1 MSETKHPIQ
10 IVSRRTGLSTD
21 VIRAWERRY
30 KAVKPTRSSNGRR
43 LYSDNDV
50 KKLMLLQRII
60 SGGRRIG
67 DIAKLNIQNLEDLI
81 ESDESATV
89 VKTSLANRP
98 STGSVMEHFDGSIE
112 AIRELDATKLIQL
125 FEIAYKELGPVF
137 LLEDLF
143 APLIQH
149 VRDECK
155 LGSFRQSQEK
165 FVVELMK
172 SFLLI
177 NSSKI
182 KKPLS
187 NKILIISPISHNDNL
202 SMLRLCLVCEDSDW
216 MPIYV
221 GTSTSADEILFS
233 YEQGR
238 CDLLMVVV
246 DPNGNQQF
254 LPNELRK
261 IRSLIKDDEIIIFG
275 DTASSYQDVIRET
288 SFTSVNNI
296 GELRLALDRIKVLT
310 EFKPVILHAQPEQIK

>member
-10 IVSRRTGLSTD
+10 IVSRRTGLSAD

-30 KAVKPTRSSNGRR
+30 KAVKPSRSSNGRR

-67 DIAKLNIQNLEDLI
+67 DIAKLNIKTLEDLV

-89 VKTSLANRP
+89 IKSSLANRP
-98 STGSVMEHFDGSIE
+98 STGSVMESFDGCIE
-112 AIRELDATKLIQL
+112 AIGELDANKLINL
-125 FEIAYKELGPVF
+125 FEVAYQELGPVF

-143 APLIQH
+143 APLVQH
-149 VRDECK
+149 VRDECR
-155 LGSFRQSQEK
+155 LGTFRQSQEK
-165 FVVELMK
+165 FVVELMQ
-172 SFLLI
+172 SFLLM
-177 NSSKI
+177 NSTKSNKS
-182 KKPLS
+182 LN

-202 SMLRLCLVCEDSDW
+202 SMLRLSLVCEDSDW
-216 MPIYV
+216 MPVYI
-221 GTSTSADEILFS
+221 GTSISADEILFS

-238 CDLLMVVV
+238 CDLLMVVI

-261 IRSLIKDDEIIIFG
+261 IRSLIKDDEILIFG
-275 DTASSYQDVIRET
+275 ETTSSYQDVIKET
-288 SFTSVNNI
+288 GFTAINNI
-296 GELRLALDRIKVLT
+296 GELRLALDRLKVLS
-310 EFKPVILHAQPEQIK
+310 EFKPVILHAQPE

>member
-10 IVSRRTGLSTD
+10 IVSRRTGLSAD

-30 KAVKPTRSSNGRR
+30 KAVKPSRSANGRR
-43 LYSDNDV
+43 LYSDNDL

-67 DIAKLNIQNLEDLI
+67 DIAKLNIKSLEDLV
-81 ESDESATV
+81 ESDETAIV

-112 AIRELDATKLIQL
+112 AIRELDANKLIRL
-125 FEIAYKELGPVF
+125 FEVAYQELGPVF
-137 LLEDLF
+137 LLEDFF

-182 KKPLS
+182 NKILN

-221 GTSTSADEILFS
+221 GSSTPADEILFS

-238 CDLLMVVV
+238 CNLLMVVA

-261 IRSLIKDDEIIIFG
+261 IRSLIKDDEILIFG
-275 DTASSYQDVIRET
+275 DTATSYQDVIKET
-288 SFTSVNNI
+288 GFTAIYNI

-310 EFKPVILHAQPEQIK
+310 EFKPVIIHAQSEKNS

>member
-1 MSETKHPIQ
+1 MTDTKHPIQ

-30 KAVKPTRSSNGRR
+30 KTVNPSRSANGRR
-43 LYSDNDV
+43 LYSDKDV
-50 KKLMLLQRII
+50 TKLMLLQRII

-67 DIAKLNIQNLEDLI
+67 DIANLSLKNLEDLI
-81 ESDESATV
+81 DSDESATV
-89 VKTSLANRP
+89 IKTSLANRP

-112 AIRELDATKLIQL
+112 AIRELDANKLL
-125 FEIAYKELGPVF
+125 RFFEIAHQELGSVF

-155 LGSFRQSQEK
+155 LGSFRQSQEN

-172 SFLLI
+172 SFLLMKAS
-177 NSSKI
+177 NANKTTN
-182 KKPLS
+182 
-187 NKILIISPISHNDNL
+187 NKILIVAPISHNDNL
-202 SMLRLCLVCEDSDW
+202 NMLRLCLVCEDSDW

-221 GTSTSADEILFS
+221 GTSTSADEILFT

-238 CDLLMVVV
+238 CGLLMIVI
-246 DPNGNQQF
+246 DPSGNQQF

-261 IRSLIKDDEIIIFG
+261 IRSLVKDDEILIFG
-275 DTASSYQDVIRET
+275 ETLSSYQDVTKET
-288 SFTSVNNI
+288 DLTAIHNI
-296 GELRLALDRIKVLT
+296 GELRLTLDRIKNLI
-310 EFKPVILHAQPEQIK
+310 EFKPVILHAKPEQE

>member
-1 MSETKHPIQ
+1 MTDTKHPIQ

-30 KAVKPTRSSNGRR
+30 KTVSPSRSANGRR
-43 LYSDNDV
+43 LYSDKDV
-50 KKLMLLQRII
+50 TKLMLLQRII

-67 DIAKLNIQNLEDLI
+67 DIANLSLKNLEDLI
-81 ESDESATV
+81 DSDESATV
-89 VKTSLANRP
+89 IKTSLANRP

-112 AIRELDATKLIQL
+112 AIRELDANKLL
-125 FEIAYKELGPVF
+125 RFFEIAHQELGSVF

-155 LGSFRQSQEK
+155 LGSFRQSQEN

-172 SFLLI
+172 SFLLMKAS
-177 NSSKI
+177 NANKTTN
-182 KKPLS
+182 
-187 NKILIISPISHNDNL
+187 NKILIVAPISHNDNL
-202 SMLRLCLVCEDSDW
+202 NMLRLCLVCEDSDW

-221 GTSTSADEILFS
+221 GTSTSADEILFT

-238 CDLLMVVV
+238 CGLLMIVI
-246 DPNGNQQF
+246 DPSGNQQF

-261 IRSLIKDDEIIIFG
+261 IRSLVKDDEILIFG
-275 DTASSYQDVIRET
+275 ETLSSYQDVTKET
-288 SFTSVNNI
+288 DLTAIHNI
-296 GELRLALDRIKVLT
+296 GELRLTLDRIKNLI
-310 EFKPVILHAQPEQIK
+310 EFKPVILHAKPEQE

>member
-10 IVSRRTGLSTD
+10 IVSRRTGLSAD

-30 KAVKPTRSSNGRR
+30 KAVKPSRSSNGRR

-67 DIAKLNIQNLEDLI
+67 DIAKLNVKNLEDLV

-89 VKTSLANRP
+89 IKSSLANRP
-98 STGSVMEHFDGSIE
+98 STGSVMESFDGCIE
-112 AIRELDATKLIQL
+112 AIGELDANKLINS
-125 FEIAYKELGPVF
+125 FEVAYQELGPVF

-143 APLIQH
+143 APLVQH

-155 LGSFRQSQEK
+155 LGTFRQSQEK
-165 FVVELMK
+165 FVVELMQ
-172 SFLLI
+172 SFLLM
-177 NSSKI
+177 NSTKSNKS
-182 KKPLS
+182 LN

-202 SMLRLCLVCEDSDW
+202 SMLRLSLVCEDSDW
-216 MPIYV
+216 MPVYI
-221 GTSTSADEILFS
+221 GTSISADEILFS

-238 CDLLMVVV
+238 CNLLMVVI
-246 DPNGNQQF
+246 DSNGNQQF

-261 IRSLIKDDEIIIFG
+261 IRSLIKDDEILIFG
-275 DTASSYQDVIRET
+275 ETTSSYQDVIKET
-288 SFTSVNNI
+288 GFTAINNI
-296 GELRLALDRIKVLT
+296 GELRLALDRLKVLS
-310 EFKPVILHAQPEQIK
+310 EFKPVILHAQPE